1 MSKEREVWSEQKW
14 LLIDI
19 MEQYGVDV
27 DMAEDIGFKI
37 GNAFEERMIELG
49 WDVMDS
55 LIQTYEIQEEID
67 NAISIFRR

>member
-27 DMAEDIGFKI
+27 DKAEDIGFQI

-55 LIQTYEIQEEID
+55 LIQTYELLDGDE
-67 NAISIFRR
+67 